1 MTERVTIRG
10 NEANGEITATGVVV
24 VLRGN
29 FGSATV
35 DIVHA
40 LYSAGLRAIEVTMN
54 SPGAADSTH
63 CLAKAFGTTMSV
75 GSGTVLSSE
84 ETRIAFDAGATFIVS
99 PNIDPSV
106 IESTKKLGM
115 ASYPGAATCTEILLG
130 LRHGADAIKIFP
142 ASAQSPA
149 DLGVLRGPLGDVRFI
164 PTGGITPE
172 LCKDYIAHGA
182 WAVGVGSNLVNASNP
197 KPHAQIEREAK
208 AYLQAV
214 AAGKAAAAGKV

>member
-1 MTERVTIRG
+1 MTERGTIRG
-10 NEANGEITATGVVV
+10 NEANSDIAATGVVV
-24 VLRGN
+24 VLRGD
-29 FGSATV
+29 FGPATV

-40 LYSAGLRAIEVTMN
+40 LFSAGIRAIEVTMN
-54 SPGAADSTH
+54 SPGAANSIN
-63 CLAKAFGTTMSV
+63 CLAKAFGATMSV

-84 ETRIAFDAGATFIVS
+84 EAQIAFDAGATFIVS
-99 PNIDPSV
+99 PNIDPRV

-115 ASYPGAATCTEILLG
+115 ASYPGAATCTEMLSG

-149 DLGVLRGPLGDVRFI
+149 DLQVLGGPLGDVRFI

-172 LCKDYIAHGA
+172 LGKDYMAHGA
-182 WAVGVGSNLVNASNP
+182 WAVGIGSNLVNVTKP
-197 KPHAQIEREAK
+197 KPLTEIERDAK

-214 AAGKAAAAGKV
+214 AAGKAQR